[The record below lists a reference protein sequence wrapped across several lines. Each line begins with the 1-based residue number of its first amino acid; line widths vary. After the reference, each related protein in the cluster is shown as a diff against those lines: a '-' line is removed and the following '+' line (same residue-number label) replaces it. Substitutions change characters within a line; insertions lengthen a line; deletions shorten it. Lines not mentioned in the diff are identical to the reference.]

1 MEALAKVA
9 ELETLLAQTRAER
22 DEIYEASRLVT
33 EEVTTLRRAVQHH
46 EEESKNRQS
55 MLESKIIE
63 LESITKSLPKGASSE
78 LHYVKN

>member
-1 MEALAKVA
+1 MA

-22 DEIYEASRLVT
+22 DELYETSRLVS

-63 LESITKSLPKGASSE
+63 LESITKSLPKGASSKFFY
-78 LHYVKN
+78 LSKR